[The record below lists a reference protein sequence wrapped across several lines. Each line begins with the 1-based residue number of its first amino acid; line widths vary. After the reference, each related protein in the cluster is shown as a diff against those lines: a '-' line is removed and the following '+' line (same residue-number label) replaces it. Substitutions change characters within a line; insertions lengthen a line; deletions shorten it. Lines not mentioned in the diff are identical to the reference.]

1 MHWHAI
7 ACPVRRGP
15 FLAGKPLGG
24 GGPFSGE
31 ASGSNDLVFLLKQN
45 KKNKCLWNMTF
56 PWIAHWRLT
65 HIHWW
70 PPQHHISFLPAHSWE
85 CKLRLLE
92 TTAATWLWNPKF
104 NHAEIF
110 MLITAETTY
119 VNQKKLCIIKSVA
132 AWQIQILE
140 LERWVPTLRPVPVQ
154 MSERCRL
161 PHAST
166 CLFQANSASYNLNLP
181 DSSKK
186 NHLHKRMPALRI
198 ASPSRCGMPDFTL
211 RRSFASNHPWCAGAP
226 RYKTRLLLRP
236 DLGPTLLSVSL
247 WLWRSMETRR
257 QA

>member
-1 MHWHAI
+1 
-7 ACPVRRGP
+7 
-15 FLAGKPLGG
+15 
-24 GGPFSGE
+24 
-31 ASGSNDLVFLLKQN
+31 
-45 KKNKCLWNMTF
+45 
-56 PWIAHWRLT
+56 
-65 HIHWW
+65 
-70 PPQHHISFLPAHSWE
+70 
-85 CKLRLLE
+85 
-92 TTAATWLWNPKF
+92 
-104 NHAEIF
+104 

-140 LERWVPTLRPVPVQ
+140 LDRWVPTLRPVPVQ

-226 RYKTRLLLRP
+226 RYKTRLPLRP